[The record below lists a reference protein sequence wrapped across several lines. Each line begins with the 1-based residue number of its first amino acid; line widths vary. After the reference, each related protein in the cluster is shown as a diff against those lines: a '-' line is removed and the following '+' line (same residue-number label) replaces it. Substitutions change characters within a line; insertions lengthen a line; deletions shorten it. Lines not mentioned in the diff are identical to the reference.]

1 MFLIGKRTMTLL
13 GVCFLALALPV
24 ATQFDP
30 CFSDAIPESQRRNIT
45 VGGQSMP
52 IGSLPMSWDSAQF
65 LQHLFEILVSEKL
78 GYNYVNWGAVG
89 NVQQAYFLLGSCQ
102 NPPGNSM
109 EERQCGLEGFVSKHH
124 VVMEV
129 WGSSGS
135 AFVAE
140 FTNWNPALAPAQ
152 ATHYSYVGAEYMFAF
167 GPQIDQAREDG
178 VALTF
183 YKSWNAT
190 WLDPTPYF
198 SKLTDFEVGV
208 NIANCSTLA
217 KMTDPTL
224 AAAFIAV
231 TGYADAV
238 VDNKIQC
245 WNDSFVLGPA
255 CRNPDRPELC
265 IPYLTFN
272 GWLEPSGLQKIF
284 SYNTAIAYG
293 EAISWG
299 TYVNNPRNFKV
310 LSYWWS
316 PATEFSDM
324 RAERLV
330 FPGPSSPSDWSR
342 NVRNKLYPIS
352 QMFSYT
358 AKEIKDYYADV
369 YTLISRMDIDNPT
382 FDVVMG
388 ILQQN
393 WANGY
398 GGQVGYRKTA
408 CDYIQA
414 NMATV
419 LAWIPNDLE
428 CAAGTGVRTSTGG
441 YELTTR
447 EEASYCEWCPPGRFS
462 NRITLTSVSNE
473 AIDTYRCDAC
483 PAGQKQSTGGSTFCE
498 DCASGSFSSSPAT
511 VKCKLCPVGEY
522 MPTSGAS
529 RCERCDAPMVTTQ
542 EASRFVTECVCPAG
556 TVRPCRQAFA
566 PNSIRPECTCNAD
579 VYMPVTNEMC
589 VPCPEG
595 LDCQTGADEKDLPC
609 SAAMESPTLNYPRPL
624 PSHWTNFEK
633 PYSVYLCKDA
643 MICPG
648 QAIGVCTDNAYGIAC
663 GFCEEG
669 FYRQID
675 GFCTECHAAFRAPL
689 VPVLFLIGA
698 PLALIIVMKL
708 GAQDISKTKFRAFN
722 ELLGISYVSIVFVQT
737 LGTNL
742 SILPDVPGV
751 LNSSLSWM
759 PAISDISSQFRLQC
773 FVRMSFSSEFALKL
787 LAPLYGGVLFVV
799 MYFVSKCSKRLTL
812 DKDIV
817 IGTYGSFFVAFF
829 ISITNLS
836 LKLFQTSP
844 HPNGERSMIS
854 EPGVVTS
861 SSMWQSM
868 VMGTTLAILLYCAGA
883 TVSIVY
889 ALYNAP
895 TFYKDPGFRKRWKFL
910 FLSVRPSTY
919 WWITASLV
927 KAFFLSLTT
936 VVFERPMAQTVWLG
950 SGLLLYFLAVFWFLP
965 WRTNVLLWL
974 DVALHYLLAV
984 LCLLMPFFVDAN
996 ATELMDAAYIFLVVC
1011 AIGTLCAIFCVLGV
1025 LRTQSPSVQRAWR
1038 LTYEKDARKFV
1049 EVFQVMNDAKLI
1061 ANVLEGLVDVDYSLT
1076 IKVMKILSVELLGNT
1091 ESGRLIWRKGGR
1103 LGTNKKKERGPD
1115 LPEEF

>member
-1 MFLIGKRTMTLL
+1 MTLL

-109 EERQCGLEGFVSKHH
+109 EERQCGLEGFVTKHH

-217 KMTDPTL
+217 KTTDPTL

-330 FPGPSSPSDWSR
+330 FPGPSSPSDWAR

-522 MPTSGAS
+522 MPTSGAI

-556 TVRPCRQAFA
+556 TVRPCRQASA

>member
-1 MFLIGKRTMTLL
+1 
-13 GVCFLALALPV
+13 
-24 ATQFDP
+24 
-30 CFSDAIPESQRRNIT
+30 
-45 VGGQSMP
+45 MP

-217 KMTDPTL
+217 KTTDPVL

-330 FPGPSSPSDWSR
+330 FPGPSSPSDWAR

-369 YTLISRMDIDNPT
+369 FTLISRMDIDNPT

-511 VKCKLCPVGEY
+511 VKCRLCPVGEY

-556 TVRPCRQAFA
+556 TVRPCRQASA

>member
-1 MFLIGKRTMTLL
+1 MTLL